1 MLVELQESGQAYIP
15 KKEKK
20 KSFKQ
25 QVIEVALYIYMFLW
39 VIVEVLVD
47 FFRASNDS
55 IRASEFHVSACE
67 AIVHLHVKRLVGYW
81 RNIKKGNFFF

>member
-25 QVIEVALYIYMFLW
+25 QVIEVALYNIYMFLW

-47 FFRASNDS
+47 FFSG
-55 IRASEFHVSACE
+55 
-67 AIVHLHVKRLVGYW
+67 K
-81 RNIKKGNFFF
+81 